1 MRTMQKPARLR
12 PVCRSS
18 LVVYLVLVS
27 EDRHSR
33 ALDRSSSSSLLDN
46 AHTGSLLHSRTSFF
60 VIFLQILNQNQN
72 FQMCTTVCILR
83 QYNVSTAQ
91 DTYKTVYE
99 HVHGIRQIV
108 HIVHIVH
115 VRSSHRTVQYTYI
128 VVIVDIGQY
137 STRTQYTVVHVI
149 Y

>member
-46 AHTGSLLHSRTSFF
+46 AHTGSLLHSRTSSSFF
-60 VIFLQILNQNQN
+60 CHLSLDSKLELEFS
-72 FQMCTTVCILR
+72 
-83 QYNVSTAQ
+83 NV
-91 DTYKTVYE
+91 YYC
-99 HVHGIRQIV
+99 VH
-108 HIVHIVH
+108 
-115 VRSSHRTVQYTYI
+115 S
-128 VVIVDIGQY
+128 
-137 STRTQYTVVHVI
+137 TVVQCKYSIGHV
-149 Y
+149 